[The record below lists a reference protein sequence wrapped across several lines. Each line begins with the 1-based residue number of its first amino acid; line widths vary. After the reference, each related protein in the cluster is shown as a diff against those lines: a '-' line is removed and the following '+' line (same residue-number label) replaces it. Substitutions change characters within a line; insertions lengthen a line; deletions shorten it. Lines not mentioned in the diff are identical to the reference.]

1 MLHQTSYSSISE
13 RNMIMK
19 VRMYVILKA
28 AIEAG
33 IDSGYINAYK
43 YEDDPSVYK
52 IKQNI
57 NDEIWEALNEI
68 IDFNGDN

>member
-1 MLHQTSYSSISE
+1 
-13 RNMIMK
+13 MK
-19 VRMYVILKA
+19 IRMYVILKA

-33 IDSGYINAYK
+33 IDSGYLKAYK

-52 IKQNI
+52 IKESI
-57 NDEIWEALNEI
+57 NNEIWEALNEI